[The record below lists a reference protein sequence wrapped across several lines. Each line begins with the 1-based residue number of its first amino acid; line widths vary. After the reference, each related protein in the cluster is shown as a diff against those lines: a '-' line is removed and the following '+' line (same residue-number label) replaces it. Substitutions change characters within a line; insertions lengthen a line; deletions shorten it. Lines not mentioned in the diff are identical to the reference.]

1 MSGNPLNFDLPCAN
15 KKADSAGDDCLFVS
29 ANSSPYKQN
38 VLKHK
43 KTNQLLMNAF
53 TLIELMVTLSV
64 LAILLMV
71 AIPSF
76 QTMILNSRLSSNADT
91 FVNALNY
98 ARNTALSQAMNVKV
112 CPLSTPGSSTCGTDW
127 TSGWIVVS
135 QPSGGTDTL
144 IKSQQSTNADPEL
157 TANVSNVIFDPHGL
171 STTQSNF
178 TLCDSR
184 GSTYAR
190 SIEVLAT
197 GYVQAGAT
205 PGQAVW
211 NNGALACP

>member
-1 MSGNPLNFDLPCAN
+1 MPGDPHNFNLPCAN
-15 KKADSAGDDCLFVS
+15 KES
-29 ANSSPYKQN
+29 NSIVGVCISLSLNRPHHNLDVINIKQIS
-38 VLKHK
+38 
-43 KTNQLLMNAF
+43 QPLMNAF
-53 TLIELMVTLSV
+53 TLIELLVTLSV

-76 QTMILNSRLSSNADT
+76 QTMILNSRLSSNVDT

-98 ARNTALSQAMNVKV
+98 ARSTALSQAMNVKV
-112 CPLSTPGSSTCGTDW
+112 CPLSAPGSSTCGADW
-127 TSGWIVVS
+127 TTGWIVVTE
-135 QPSGGTDTL
+135 PSSGVETL
-144 IKSQQSTNADPEL
+144 IKNQQSTSNDPKL
-157 TANVSNVIFDPHGL
+157 SANVSSIIFDPHGL

-197 GYVQAGAT
+197 GYIQTGAT